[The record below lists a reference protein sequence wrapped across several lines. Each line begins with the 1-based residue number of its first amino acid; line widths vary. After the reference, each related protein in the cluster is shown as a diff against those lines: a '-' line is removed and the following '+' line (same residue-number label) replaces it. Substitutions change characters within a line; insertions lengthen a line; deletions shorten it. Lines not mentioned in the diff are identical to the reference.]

1 MRGDGGTN
9 RSRRGGVLVMIAVSL
24 VGLMAAMALA
34 IDLGMLYKHRSDAQ
48 RAADAAALAGASSYL
63 EASGVT
69 TVSTARNRAVEYLG
83 SNRVGTEPIDT
94 SGSVQTV
101 TFGGGLVD
109 TMPQAVV
116 EVIPNDF
123 KVRVEVRRTNN
134 DLWFA
139 RFFGKDVM
147 AVSARAAAIASP
159 AGAARCVKPFAIP
172 DIWHDQNGDL
182 DGDHVWDMP
191 VQQGNKEVGG
201 EVWRFGDDPGDY
213 YSRYDP
219 GVLSP
224 VPPQTG
230 YGSTYRTDVTQDWG
244 REIKLKVTNP
254 NDVSQAQSGIFFP
267 WQLPNENVTQTCSIE
282 PGAGENGA
290 KSYMANICNC
300 NSSPIQLNTDYQ
312 IKTGNMVGPTAKGV
326 GELIGKDKD
335 AYWDAGYTNPQTGQR
350 GRIAYKGPSDYSANP
365 MAGPRVIKVA
375 MYDPGQITKSG
386 MQSIKFNNFA
396 MFFIEEQKKQQD
408 PVKGRFLYYVT
419 GDDSPGPTTGP
430 LVRYLRL
437 VE

>member
-1 MRGDGGTN
+1 M
-9 RSRRGGVLVMIAVSL
+9 
-24 VGLMAAMALA
+24 
-34 IDLGMLYKHRSDAQ
+34 
-48 RAADAAALAGASSYL
+48 
-63 EASGVT
+63 
-69 TVSTARNRAVEYLG
+69 
-83 SNRVGTEPIDT
+83 
-94 SGSVQTV
+94 

-224 VPPQTG
+224 VPPRTG
-230 YGSTYRTDVTQDWG
+230 YGSTYRTDVHPGLGPRDQAG
-244 REIKLKVTNP
+244 RSPIRTTSP
-254 NDVSQAQSGIFFP
+254 RPSRGSSSPGSCRTGR
-267 WQLPNENVTQTCSIE
+267 VTQTCSIE

-326 GELIGKDKD
+326 GELIGQDKD
-335 AYWDAGYTNPQTGQR
+335 AYWDAGYTNTQTGQR

-375 MYDPGQITKSG
+375 MYDPGEMTKSG
-386 MQSIKFNNFA
+386 VRGPSSSTTSGCSSSRTRGSK
-396 MFFIEEQKKQQD
+396 D
-408 PVKGRFLYYVT
+408 P
-419 GDDSPGPTTGP
+419 
-430 LVRYLRL
+430 
-437 VE
+437 